1 MCTNTKYKGGLLMNS
16 YSIYQDIAERTGG
29 DIYIGV
35 VGPVRTG
42 KSTFIKNFMELAVLP
57 NIKDEYK
64 KNRAQ
69 DELPQSSNGRTIMTT
84 EPKFIPNEAVEVT
97 LDNIKFNTR
106 MVDCVGYL
114 IDGAIGHM
122 EGEVPRMVNTPWFEE
137 QIPFT
142 EAAELGTKK
151 VIEEHST
158 IGILVTTDGSVT
170 EIPRESYIS
179 AEERVVSELKSQNK
193 PFVIIL
199 NTGNPNSEN
208 TLSLCSELEKKYDAP
223 VKAVNCANL
232 RNEDINEIM
241 GKILYEFP
249 INEIDIELPNWLETL
264 DSSHPLHK
272 NILDMVKSNF
282 KDMQNLRQI
291 QNSLTNMQ
299 NDETIGSVD
308 LNSIRLGAGIADIN
322 ISINKD
328 LFYKILSEISG
339 IEVKEEGE
347 LFGIVAS
354 LAQSKKNYDKIAIAL
369 NDVKRKGYGI
379 VNPSIEDLSLEEPE
393 IIKQG
398 SKFGV
403 KLRAKAPSLH
413 IIKAEIET
421 EISPIVGSE
430 KQSEELV
437 DYLMKEFEGDP
448 TSIWQSN
455 IFGKSLHE
463 LVNEGLQTKLMK
475 MPEEAQC
482 KLQET
487 LEKIINEGSGGL
499 ICIIL

>member
-1 MCTNTKYKGGLLMNS
+1 MEN
-16 YSIYQDIAERTGG
+16 YSIYQDIAGRTGG
-29 DIYIGV
+29 DIYVGV

-42 KSTFIKNFMELAVLP
+42 KSTFIKKFMELSVIP
-57 NIKDEYK
+57 NIKEEHK
-64 KNRAQ
+64 KERAR

-84 EPKFIPNEAVEVT
+84 EPKFIPNEAVEITVG
-97 LDNIKFNTR
+97 DNIKFKTR

-114 IDGAIGHM
+114 IKNALGYM
-122 EGEVPRMVNTPWFEE
+122 EGDLPRMVRTPWFNEE
-137 QIPFT
+137 IPFE

-151 VIEEHST
+151 VINEHST

-170 EIPRESYIS
+170 DIPREEYIE
-179 AEERVVSELKSQNK
+179 AEERVVNELKLQGK

-199 NTGNPNSEN
+199 NTNKPNTNESII
-208 TLSLCSELEKKYDAP
+208 LSKELKKKYDVP
-223 VKAVNCANL
+223 VVAIDCANL
-232 RNEDINEIM
+232 RDIDIETILE
-241 GKILYEFP
+241 KILLEFP
-249 INEIDIELPNWLETL
+249 ISEIDINLPTWIDTLSEEHWLKKSL
-264 DSSHPLHK
+264 IDILK
-272 NILDMVKSNF
+272 NQF
-282 KDMQNLRQI
+282 KGIRNLRQADSI
-291 QNSLTNMQ
+291 LKNFDDNEIISRVIIKEIKLDTGKI
-299 NDETIGSVD
+299 ELEID
-308 LNSIRLGAGIADIN
+308 LD
-322 ISINKD
+322 KE
-328 LFYKILSEISG
+328 LFYKVLTEISG
-339 IEVKEEGE
+339 IEVKEEGD
-347 LFGIVAS
+347 LFKIVAE
-354 LAQSKKNYDKIAIAL
+354 LAQSKRSYDKIAIAL

-379 VNPSIEDLSLEEPE
+379 VTPNIDDLSLEEPE

-403 KLRAKAPSLH
+403 KLRAHAPSLH
-413 IIKAEIET
+413 IIKADIET

-437 DYLMKEFEGDP
+437 NYLMQEFEGDP
-448 TSIWQSN
+448 TQIWKSN

-463 LVNEGLQTKLMK
+463 LVNEGLQNKLYK

>member
-1 MCTNTKYKGGLLMNS
+1 MNN
-16 YSIYQDIAERTGG
+16 YSIYQNIAERTGG

-42 KSTFIKNFMELAVLP
+42 KSTFIKSFMERAVLP
-57 NIKDEYK
+57 NITDEYK
-64 KNRAQ
+64 RARAQ

-84 EPKFIPNEAVEVT
+84 EPKFIPNEAVEVS
-97 LDNIKFNTR
+97 LDNVKFNTR
-106 MVDCVGYL
+106 MIDCVGYL

-122 EGEVPRMVNTPWFEE
+122 EGETPRMVSTPWFEN
-137 QIPFT
+137 QIPFS

-158 IGILVTTDGSVT
+158 IGILITTDGSVT
-170 EIPRESYIS
+170 DIPRQDYEK
-179 AEERVVSELKSQNK
+179 AEERVANELKAQNK
-193 PFVIIL
+193 PYIIIL
-199 NTGNPNSEN
+199 NTSNPSSEN
-208 TLSLCSELEKKYDAP
+208 TKTLCGNLEEKYDAP
-223 VKAVNCANL
+223 VKAINCANL
-232 RNEDINEIM
+232 TNEDINEIM
-241 GKILYEFP
+241 GTILYEFP
-249 INEIDIELPNWLETL
+249 VNEIDIDLPKWTETLPNEHQINTNILNMVRNKF
-264 DSSHPLHK
+264 K
-272 NILDMVKSNF
+272 NI
-282 KDMQNLRQI
+282 QNLRQI
-291 QNSLTNMQ
+291 QNMLDSMESAEEIENI
-299 NDETIGSVD
+299 DVD
-308 LNSIRLGAGIADIN
+308 SIKLGEGIAKIN
-322 ISINKD
+322 INIKKD
-328 LFYKILSEISG
+328 VFYKILSEMSG

-354 LAQSKKNYDKIAIAL
+354 LAQSKKSYDKIEMAL

-379 VNPSIEDLSLEEPE
+379 VTPNIEDLSLEEPE

-421 EISPIVGSE
+421 EVSPIVGSE
-430 KQSEELV
+430 KQSEELI
-437 DYLMKEFEGDP
+437 DYLMKEFEDDP
-448 TSIWQSN
+448 TKIWQSN

>member
-1 MCTNTKYKGGLLMNS
+1 MENYN
-16 YSIYQDIAERTGG
+16 IYQDIAGRTGG
-29 DIYIGV
+29 DIYVGV

-42 KSTFIKNFMELAVLP
+42 KSTFIKKFMELSVIP
-57 NIKDEYK
+57 NIKEEYK
-64 KNRAQ
+64 KERAR

-84 EPKFIPNEAVEVT
+84 EPKFIPNEAVEITVG
-97 LDNIKFNTR
+97 DNIKFKTR

-114 IDGAIGHM
+114 IKNALGYM
-122 EGEVPRMVNTPWFEE
+122 EGDLPRMVRTPWFNEE
-137 QIPFT
+137 IPFE

-151 VIEEHST
+151 VINEHST

-170 EIPRESYIS
+170 DIPREEYIE
-179 AEERVVSELKSQNK
+179 AEERVVEELKIQGK

-199 NTGNPNSEN
+199 NTNKPNSNESII
-208 TLSLCSELEKKYDAP
+208 LSKELKKKYDVP
-223 VKAVNCANL
+223 VVAIDCANL
-232 RNEDINEIM
+232 REIDIGTILE
-241 GKILYEFP
+241 KILLEFP
-249 INEIDIELPNWLETL
+249 ISEIAINLPTWIDILNEEHWLKKSL
-264 DSSHPLHK
+264 IDIFK
-272 NILDMVKSNF
+272 NNF
-282 KDMQNLRQI
+282 KDISNLRQAESI
-291 QNSLTNMQ
+291 LKNFDDNEIIRKIIIKEIKLDTGKI
-299 NDETIGSVD
+299 ELEID
-308 LNSIRLGAGIADIN
+308 LE
-322 ISINKD
+322 KD
-328 LFYKILSEISG
+328 LFYKVLTEISG
-339 IEVKEEGE
+339 IQVEEEGD
-347 LFGIVAS
+347 LFKIVAELS
-354 LAQSKKNYDKIAIAL
+354 QSKKSYDKIAVAL

-379 VNPSIEDLSLEEPE
+379 VTPNINELSLEEPE

-403 KLRAKAPSLH
+403 KLRAHAPSLH
-413 IIKAEIET
+413 IIKADIET

-437 DYLMKEFEGDP
+437 NYLMKEFEGNP
-448 TSIWQSN
+448 TEIWKSN

-463 LVNEGLQTKLMK
+463 LVNEGLQNKLYK

>member
-1 MCTNTKYKGGLLMNS
+1 M
-16 YSIYQDIAERTGG
+16 
-29 DIYIGV
+29 
-35 VGPVRTG
+35 
-42 KSTFIKNFMELAVLP
+42 LP
-57 NIKDEYK
+57 NITDEYK
-64 KNRAQ
+64 RARAQ

-84 EPKFIPNEAVEVT
+84 EPKFIPNEAVEVS
-97 LDNIKFNTR
+97 LDNVKFNTR
-106 MVDCVGYL
+106 MIDCVGYL

-122 EGEVPRMVNTPWFEE
+122 EGETPRMVSTPWFEN
-137 QIPFT
+137 QIPFS

-158 IGILVTTDGSVT
+158 IGILITTDGSVT
-170 EIPRESYIS
+170 DIPRQDYEK
-179 AEERVVSELKSQNK
+179 AEERVANELKAQNK
-193 PFVIIL
+193 PYIIIL
-199 NTGNPNSEN
+199 NTSNPSSEN
-208 TLSLCSELEKKYDAP
+208 TKTLCGNLEEKYDAP
-223 VKAVNCANL
+223 VKAINCANL
-232 RNEDINEIM
+232 TNEDINEIM
-241 GKILYEFP
+241 GTILYEFP
-249 INEIDIELPNWLETL
+249 VNEIDIDLPKWTETLPNEHQINTNILNMVRNKF
-264 DSSHPLHK
+264 K
-272 NILDMVKSNF
+272 NI
-282 KDMQNLRQI
+282 QNLRQI
-291 QNSLTNMQ
+291 QNMLDSMESAEEIENI
-299 NDETIGSVD
+299 DVD
-308 LNSIRLGAGIADIN
+308 SIKLGEGIAKIN
-322 ISINKD
+322 INIKKD
-328 LFYKILSEISG
+328 VFYKILSEMSG

-354 LAQSKKNYDKIAIAL
+354 LAQSKKSYDKIEMAL

-379 VNPSIEDLSLEEPE
+379 VTPNIEDLSLEEPE

-421 EISPIVGSE
+421 EVSPIVGSE
-430 KQSEELV
+430 KQSEELI
-437 DYLMKEFEGDP
+437 DYLMKEFEDDP
-448 TSIWQSN
+448 TKIWQSN

>member
-1 MCTNTKYKGGLLMNS
+1 MNN
-16 YSIYQDIAERTGG
+16 YSIYQNIEERTGG

-42 KSTFIKNFMELAVLP
+42 KSTFIKSFMERAVLP
-57 NIKDEYK
+57 NITDEYK
-64 KNRAQ
+64 RARAQ

-84 EPKFIPNEAVEVT
+84 EPKFIPNEAVEVS
-97 LDNIKFNTR
+97 LDNVKFNTR
-106 MVDCVGYL
+106 MIDCVGYL

-122 EGEVPRMVNTPWFEE
+122 EGETPRMVSTPWFEN
-137 QIPFT
+137 QIPFS

-158 IGILVTTDGSVT
+158 IGILITTDGSVT
-170 EIPRESYIS
+170 DIPRQDYEK
-179 AEERVVSELKSQNK
+179 AEERVANELKAQNK
-193 PFVIIL
+193 PYIIIL
-199 NTGNPNSEN
+199 NTSNPSSEN
-208 TLSLCSELEKKYDAP
+208 TKTLCGNLEEKYDAP
-223 VKAVNCANL
+223 VKAINCANL
-232 RNEDINEIM
+232 TNEDINEIM
-241 GKILYEFP
+241 GTILYEFP
-249 INEIDIELPNWLETL
+249 VNEIDIDLPKWTETLPNEHQINTNILNMVRNKF
-264 DSSHPLHK
+264 K
-272 NILDMVKSNF
+272 NI
-282 KDMQNLRQI
+282 QNLRQI
-291 QNSLTNMQ
+291 QNMLDSMESAEEIENI
-299 NDETIGSVD
+299 DVD
-308 LNSIRLGAGIADIN
+308 SIKLGEGIAKIN
-322 ISINKD
+322 INIKKD
-328 LFYKILSEISG
+328 VFYKILSEMSG

-354 LAQSKKNYDKIAIAL
+354 LAQSKKSYDKIEMAL

-379 VNPSIEDLSLEEPE
+379 VTPNIEDLSLEEPE

-421 EISPIVGSE
+421 EVSPIVGSE
-430 KQSEELV
+430 KQSEELI
-437 DYLMKEFEGDP
+437 DYLMKEFEDDP
-448 TSIWQSN
+448 TKIWQSN